1 MSLSGCAAF
10 DRRPHKAK
18 SACELIRRQE
28 LDGFVE
34 GLFGAEKTIDLP
46 ERAHRSLNVLAELR
60 SLIAGVC
67 DVATDGNKAASASDI
82 EGTLRHMQ
90 EMTRIAEH
98 EMHAVVLSCK
108 RARRDMLTSLP
119 ARKPTLH

>member
-1 MSLSGCAAF
+1 MSPPPV
-10 DRRPHKAK
+10 R
-18 SACELIRRQE
+18 E

-34 GLFGAEKTIDLP
+34 GLFGAEIAIDLP
-46 ERAHRSLNVLAELR
+46 ERAHRSLTVLGELR
-60 SLIAGVC
+60 SLIAAVL
-67 DVATDGNKAASASDI
+67 DVSADGNKPGSASDI

-108 RARRDMLTSLP
+108 RARRDMLASLP